1 MSERPNRHQ
10 RRPSLSVFTI
20 SNEDLSDISLAANPP
35 SSIPSQ
41 LPRHQM
47 PPPTPAAAPPANL
60 DKKDDNA
67 SKEGN
72 ASSN

>member
-1 MSERPNRHQ
+1 MSGKPNRHQ
-10 RRPSLSVFTI
+10 RRPSLSVFPI
-20 SNEDLSDISLAANPP
+20 SFEDPSTANPP

-41 LPRHQM
+41 TPRHQI
-47 PPPTPAAAPPANL
+47 PPPTPAAAPPANG

-67 SKEGN
+67 SKEGK

>member
-1 MSERPNRHQ
+1 MSERQSRHQ
-10 RRPSLSVFTI
+10 RRPSLSVFAV
-20 SNEDLSDISLAANPP
+20 SNEDLSDISLTANPP
-35 SSIPSQ
+35 SSNPFQ
-41 LPRHQM
+41 PPRHQI

-60 DKKDDNA
+60 NKKDDNA

>member
-1 MSERPNRHQ
+1 MSERPSRHQ
-10 RRPSLSVFTI
+10 RKPSLSVFPN
-20 SNEDLSDISLAANPP
+20 SLLDLTDISVTANPP
-35 SSIPSQ
+35 STIPSQ
-41 LPRHQM
+41 PPRHQM
-47 PPPTPAAAPPANL
+47 PPPTPAAAPPANS